1 MSGHVGDLNEKQ
13 TIALQKFKEAVS
25 DLLCPEQDDFYL
37 LRWLRARNFDLK
49 KSEIMFRNHIEWR
62 KKVSADKILQD
73 YTEPEVLKKFF
84 TGGLHGFS
92 KDGCPIWIDPFGN
105 IDLKGLLRSAKKSD
119 AVLSKVYILEKL
131 YNVTFKE
138 QTQKVGTRVDQ
149 VVVIYDL
156 ENCSR
161 RHLWKPG
168 LDCFCEIV
176 SMVEDNYPETLR
188 IAFVINAPR
197 IFPVIFHL
205 VKPFLA
211 EETAKKIHIFG
222 SNYKEELYKYIDKD
236 QLPSH
241 WGGTCVDPD
250 GDPKCRSKIC
260 PGGVVPKEYYRKY
273 DLEAENLTSVDVG
286 RGSSLQLDYTVR
298 VPNCIIRWQFS
309 TEGFDIGFG
318 IYRRTKD
325 SRQKAG
331 EMEEIFPSQ
340 RVNSHLILEDGSIVC
355 SKAGTYIIRFD
366 NTYSWTRSKTIRY
379 LIEVLEP
386 EDGYSIPGSSSSQ
399 SISSQN

>member
-13 TIALQKFKEAVS
+13 AIALQKFKEAVS
-25 DLLCPEQDDFYL
+25 DLQCPEHDDFYL

-49 KSEIMFRNHIEWR
+49 KSELMFRNHIDWR

-119 AVLSKVYILEKL
+119 AVLS
-131 YNVTFKE
+131 
-138 QTQKVGTRVDQ
+138 
-149 VVVIYDL
+149 
-156 ENCSR
+156 
-161 RHLWKPG
+161 

-197 IFPVIFHL
+197 IFPVIFRL

-241 WGGTCVDPD
+241 WGGTCVDRD
-250 GDPKCRSKIC
+250 GDRKCRSKIC

-386 EDGYSIPGSSSSQ
+386 EDGYSIPGSSSNKMISQ
-399 SISSQN
+399 SCQWTQDSELKK